1 MNPPQQLMLE
11 GEHTATSDRAV
22 ISPEGGLFHATN
34 ATKVLQGDTLGT
46 IDRQGRLTEV
56 VAPVSGT
63 ITHWFVLDTERVRS
77 GQPVA
82 WITVGE

>member
-1 MNPPQQLMLE
+1 MIVPKQVLLE

-22 ISPEGGLFHATN
+22 ISPEGGLFRTN
-34 ATKVLQGDTLGT
+34 DVTNVLQGDALGS
-46 IDRQGRLTEV
+46 IDRQGQLTEV

-63 ITHWFVLDTERVRS
+63 VTHWFVLDTERVRS